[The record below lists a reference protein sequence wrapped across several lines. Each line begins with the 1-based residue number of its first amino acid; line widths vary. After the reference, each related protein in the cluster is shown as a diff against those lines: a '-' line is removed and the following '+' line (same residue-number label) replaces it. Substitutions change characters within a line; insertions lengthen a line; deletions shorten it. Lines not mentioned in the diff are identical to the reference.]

1 MAAAEHAPTKVMVGT
16 QCALRFGMSTRQ
28 TIVEAFA
35 NLTWCLA
42 WSDHVEEHGCYNLSG
57 CAIENHAPALPKQA
71 LPLAETALA
80 KVEQRLASDTAFQC
94 AAHAAREWLREY
106 SEPAD
111 HVAILAESDA
121 SPLCAALLVAA
132 KADAEKDQDPLTAD
146 FEEPTIEAISLY
158 DDPDYAKRF
167 GDCLAF
173 QLPGHGVAWSD
184 DHAEIPFTRMYDCTA
199 VDELR
204 CVADNCHTFKLA
216 NIQRF
221 KCNVSWQA
229 VQCWRTDRGW
239 MYDGPASCGPKHVR
253 TSGRGPSWTGLVS
266 SAFVAAL
273 LRKLRDR
280 RVNIQRID
288 ITPRCK

>member
-1 MAAAEHAPTKVMVGT
+1 
-16 QCALRFGMSTRQ
+16 MSTRK

-57 CAIENHAPALPKQA
+57 CKIEDHAPELPKQA

-80 KVEQRLASDTAFQC
+80 KVEQRLARDTAFQ
-94 AAHAAREWLREY
+94 HAAQMAKKWLKEY

-111 HVAILAESDA
+111 HAAILAECEA
-121 SPLCAALLVAA
+121 SNLCAALLVAA
-132 KADAEKDQDPLTAD
+132 KADAEKDQDSVSAE
-146 FEEPTIEAISLY
+146 FEEPTVEAISLY

-167 GDCLAF
+167 GDCLGF

-184 DHAEIPFTRMYDCTA
+184 DHAEIPLPRMSDCTA

-204 CVADNCHTFKLA
+204 DVADNCRAFNLA
-216 NIQRF
+216 NIERF
-221 KCNVSWQA
+221 RCAVSWQA

-239 MYDGPASCGPKHVR
+239 MYDGPASCGPKDVR
-253 TSGRGPSWTGLVS
+253 TSGRGPSWSGLVS

-280 RVNIQRID
+280 RVNIQRIEL
-288 ITPRCK
+288 TPRDK

>member
-1 MAAAEHAPTKVMVGT
+1 
-16 QCALRFGMSTRQ
+16 MSTRK

-57 CAIENHAPALPKQA
+57 CKIEDHAPVLPKQA

-94 AAHAAREWLREY
+94 AAREAKKWLREY
-106 SEPAD
+106 SAPAD
-111 HVAILAESDA
+111 HADILVECDA
-121 SPLCAALLVAA
+121 SMLCAALLVAA
-132 KADAEKDQDPLTAD
+132 KADAKKDQDPILAE
-146 FEEPTIEAISLY
+146 FEEPTGEAIDLY
-158 DDPDYAKRF
+158 SDPDYTKRF

-184 DHAEIPFTRMYDCTA
+184 DHAEIPLPDMYDCTA

-204 CVADNCHTFKLA
+204 DVADDCHTFKLA
-216 NIQRF
+216 NIERF
-221 KCNVSWQA
+221 ECNASWQA
-229 VQCWRTDRGW
+229 IQCWRTDRGW
-239 MYDGPASCGPKHVR
+239 MYDGPASCGPKEIR

>member
-1 MAAAEHAPTKVMVGT
+1 MLC
-16 QCALRFGMSTRQ
+16 QFGMSTRK

-57 CAIENHAPALPKQA
+57 CKIEEHAPELPKQA
-71 LPLAETALA
+71 LPLAEQALA
-80 KVEQRLASDTAFQC
+80 KVEQRLASDTAFQR
-94 AAHAAREWLREY
+94 AAQMAKKWLKEY

-111 HVAILAESDA
+111 HAAILAECEA
-121 SPLCAALLVAA
+121 SNLCAALLVAA
-132 KADAEKDQDPLTAD
+132 KADAKKDQDSVSAE
-146 FEEPTIEAISLY
+146 FEEPTVEAINLY

-184 DHAEIPFTRMYDCTA
+184 DHAEIPLPDMHDCTA

-204 CVADNCHTFKLA
+204 DVADNCRAFNLA
-216 NIQRF
+216 NIERF
-221 KCNVSWQA
+221 TCRRSITPIH
-229 VQCWRTDRGW
+229 CWRTAEGW
-239 MYDGPASCGPKHVR
+239 RFEGTAIVGPKEVR
-253 TSGRGPSWTGLVS
+253 RYGKECWSGLVS

-280 RVNIQRID
+280 RVNIQRIEL
-288 ITPRCK
+288 TPRDK